1 MCLRVQKRRL
11 LVLFDSA
18 DCPARSRWGFEVISL
33 GRVGVCAGYRKT
45 RDAPMMYV
53 INFPEGDH
61 VSVPVQDMRPCF
73 GLRNLPLGQS
83 VPAVPGDL

>member
-1 MCLRVQKRRL
+1 M
-11 LVLFDSA
+11 LFDSA
-18 DCPARSRWGFEVISL
+18 DRPARSRWGFEVISL

-61 VSVPVQDMRPCF
+61 VSVPVQDMRPVWA
-73 GLRNLPLGQS
+73 GNLPLGQS
-83 VPAVPGDL
+83 VPAVPGV